1 MPPVS
6 RLIVPP
12 KALASCIAGCLY
24 RDTRGAE
31 LTDEERL
38 NYFPASPLFA
48 ATVIL
53 SGDLHAVDTL
63 MPLQAIKGSAKAPKY
78 VFAPP
83 KNAPHMS
90 WSPGAIE
97 GLTVAFY
104 PDAWQALGGRLDG
117 TPPDCLPR
125 ALACFEGTPTD
136 AAWSPFWDEMKL
148 AWDATQRATGGKGW
162 IGSDRI
168 KAWAYHHMGLAMQTG
183 TGRSLRSIQ
192 RRIRRWTGHD
202 IQTLNFFAR
211 IEDLHQLVTNDPD
224 SAPVDL
230 AAAAGFADQ
239 SHMGRELKRATG
251 FSPVQLNQRIAQDE
265 AFWCYRLL
273 GERF

>member
-1 MPPVS
+1 MSPIS
-6 RLIVPP
+6 RLVLPP
-12 KALASCIAGCLY
+12 RELASCIAGCLY

-48 ATVIL
+48 ASMML
-53 SGDLHAVDTL
+53 SGDLHTADTL
-63 MPLQAIKGSAKAPKY
+63 MPLYEIKGTPKTKKY
-78 VFAPP
+78 VFSSP

-90 WSPGAIE
+90 WSPGPIE
-97 GLTVAFY
+97 GFTVAFY
-104 PDAWQALGGRLDG
+104 PDAWLTLDGGLDG

-125 ALACFEGTPTD
+125 ALAHFEDADTD
-136 AAWSPFWDEMKL
+136 AAWPLFWDAMRH
-148 AWDATQRATGGKGW
+148 AWNAAQRADGVERW

-168 KAWAYHHMGLAMQTG
+168 KTWTYHLLGKAIQTG
-183 TGRSLRSIQ
+183 TGRSLRSMQ
-192 RRIRRWTGHD
+192 RRVRHWTGHD

-211 IEDLHQLVTNDPD
+211 IEDLHQLVIEDPD
-224 SAPVDL
+224 TPPVDL
-230 AAAAGFADQ
+230 AAEAGFTDQ

-251 FSPVQLNQRIAQDE
+251 FSPVQLNQRIAEDE
-265 AFWCYRLL
+265 SFWCYRLL

>member
-1 MPPVS
+1 MPPIS
-6 RLIVPP
+6 RLILPP
-12 KALASCIAGCLY
+12 RELASCIAGCLY

-31 LTDEERL
+31 LTDQERL

-48 ATVIL
+48 ASVML
-53 SGDLHAVDTL
+53 SGDLHAADTL
-63 MPLQAIKGSAKAPKY
+63 MPLQAITGTPKTPKY
-78 VFAPP
+78 IFSPP

-90 WSPGAIE
+90 WSPGPIE
-97 GLTVAFY
+97 GFVVAFY
-104 PDAWQALGGRLDG
+104 PEAWQGLGGGLDG

-125 ALACFEGTPTD
+125 ALAHFEKADTNV
-136 AAWSPFWDEMKL
+136 AWPLFWDEMRH
-148 AWDATQRATGGKGW
+148 AWDDAQRADGVEGW

-168 KAWAYHHMGLAMQTG
+168 KTWTYHLLGRASQTG
-183 TGRSLRSIQ
+183 TGRSLRSMQ

-224 SAPVDL
+224 SLPVDL
-230 AAAAGFADQ
+230 AAEAGFADQ

-251 FSPVQLNQRIAQDE
+251 FSPVQLNQRIAEDE
-265 AFWCYRLL
+265 SFWCYRLL